1 MRLRVPQLHVLHVT
15 LSRSRGIILII
26 IESESYLLFG
36 NHETWSRLSE
46 WKIVLTCQ
54 GCVCQASSFTFLQI
68 SFLFHLYKNNKYNSR
83 IATMAMELLKV
94 EQS

>member
-1 MRLRVPQLHVLHVT
+1 MPQLHVLHVT

-46 WKIVLTCQ
+46 WKIVLMCQ
-54 GCVCQASSFTFLQI
+54 GCACHELRDICIYLNIVLAKTINI
-68 SFLFHLYKNNKYNSR
+68 SVHFKNRDNDIVVS
-83 IATMAMELLKV
+83 
-94 EQS
+94 